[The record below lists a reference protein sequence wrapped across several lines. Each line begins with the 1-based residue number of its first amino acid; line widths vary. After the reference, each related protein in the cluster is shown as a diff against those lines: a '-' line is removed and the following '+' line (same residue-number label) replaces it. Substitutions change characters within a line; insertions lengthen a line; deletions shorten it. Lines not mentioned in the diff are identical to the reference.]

1 LYTAAIT
8 GTGAY
13 LPARI
18 MTNKELESVV
28 DTTDEWIV
36 SRTGIRERRIAAPN
50 EATSDLAYHAA
61 EQALENAGIGG
72 ADLDAIIVATVTP
85 DMLFPS
91 TACLLQA
98 RLKATKAV
106 AFDLSAA
113 CTGFVYGLELA
124 RHAIYAG
131 TWRQVLVVGGE
142 TLSRIVDWQDR
153 NTCVLF
159 GDGAGAAVVS
169 RSEEA
174 PHFPKAEM
182 RARILGVHLGSD
194 GSQGDVLT
202 LPAGGSRIPATVD
215 SVLARQHFVHMKG
228 PEVYKFAVR
237 IVGEAA
243 GELLAKLGLDFGDI
257 DYFVPHQAN
266 LRIIEGFAKRMK
278 LPPEKILVNVE
289 KYGNVSS
296 GSIPIALHEFAPLFK
311 PGQKIMLIGF
321 GGGLT
326 WGACLLQW

>member
-1 LYTAAIT
+1 
-8 GTGAY
+8 
-13 LPARI
+13 

-113 CTGFVYGLELA
+113 CTGFVYGLALA

-182 RARILGVHLGSD
+182 LARILGVHLGSD
-194 GSQGDVLT
+194 GSQGDVR
-202 LPAGGSRIPATVD
+202 PCENN
-215 SVLARQHFVHMKG
+215 LA
-228 PEVYKFAVR
+228 
-237 IVGEAA
+237 
-243 GELLAKLGLDFGDI
+243 
-257 DYFVPHQAN
+257 
-266 LRIIEGFAKRMK
+266 
-278 LPPEKILVNVE
+278 
-289 KYGNVSS
+289 S
-296 GSIPIALHEFAPLFK
+296 
-311 PGQKIMLIGF
+311 
-321 GGGLT
+321 
-326 WGACLLQW
+326 